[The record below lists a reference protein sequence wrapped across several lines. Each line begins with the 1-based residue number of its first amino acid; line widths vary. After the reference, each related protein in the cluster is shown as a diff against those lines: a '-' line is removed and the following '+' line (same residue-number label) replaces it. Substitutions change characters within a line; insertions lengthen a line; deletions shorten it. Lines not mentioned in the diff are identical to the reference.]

1 MLLTIW
7 SNSYPPPCIDVSA
20 PYQRVVALAG
30 DRVAVRRGL
39 LYVNGR
45 LADPPRRLS
54 YAGRSPQRGQNDG
67 NREDPTRA
75 SYSFST
81 TVVPE
86 RQLLVL
92 GDNRDAS
99 FDSHV
104 WGPLPVGNVVGLA
117 RARYWPVSRAAWL
130 RRGTFLKVV

>member
-1 MLLTIW
+1 M
-7 SNSYPPPCIDVSA
+7 NVCVCVSA
-20 PYQRVVALAG
+20 PNQRVVAVAG

-45 LADPPRRLS
+45 PADPPPS
-54 YAGRSPQRGQNDG
+54 VVSHAGRSPHRRGRDDG
-67 NREDPTRA
+67 KREEGEEEDRTRTA
-75 SYSFST
+75 SYSLGT
-81 TVVPE
+81 TVVPD
-86 RQLLVL
+86 RQVMVL

-117 RARYWPVSRAAWL
+117 RARLWPVSRAAWFE
-130 RRGTFLKVV
+130 RATFLREGVN